1 MLWCFPIL
9 RFICRKLKNFNFHF
23 SKVASY
29 PVWLRLGIF
38 LFVLAG
44 LWLPLALPISL
55 VISERNLATILTM
68 GLLFLEFLLLL
79 QFWGKNVSHQPQLL
93 KSYGLETSQQNGKD
107 LLIGLLIG
115 LLLVFSLFLLQG
127 ILGWIEWQPS
137 PHFLPKIALEGLLS
151 ALGISFAEE
160 LVFRGW
166 LLDELQRDYS
176 RHTSLWVNAAI
187 FALAHFFKP
196 LSEILRTFITFP
208 ALFLLGLTLVWA
220 KRGRLGLLGLPIGL
234 HAGLVWGYYIINVG
248 KLVQYSP
255 EVPQWLTGID
265 HNPLASITGLLFL
278 SALALFM
285 YKLAQNQPSPL

>member
-1 MLWCFPIL
+1 MLTV
-9 RFICRKLKNFNFHF
+9 RY
-23 SKVASY
+23 VASY
-29 PVWLRLGIF
+29 PAPLRLVIF
-38 LFVLAG
+38 LFILAG

-55 VISERNLATILTM
+55 VISDRNLATILTM
-68 GLLFLEFLLLL
+68 GLLFLDFLLLL
-79 QFWGKNVSHQPQLL
+79 QFWGKNVYQQPQLL
-93 KSYGLETSQQNGKD
+93 KTYGLEATLQNSKD

-115 LLLVFSLFLLQG
+115 WLLVFSLFFLQR

-187 FALAHFFKP
+187 FAIAHFLKP
-196 LSEILRTFITFP
+196 PSEILRTFITFP

-234 HAGLVWGYYIINVG
+234 HAGLVWGYYIINIG
-248 KLVQYSP
+248 HLVQYSP
-255 EVPQWLTGID
+255 KVPQWLTGID
-265 HNPLASITGLLFL
+265 RNPLASLTGLLFL

-285 YKLAQNQPSPL
+285 YKLARQNQPSTL